1 MLMIRLPLLLEF
13 ICTGR
18 LPLSCVESEQFQALI
33 RELNPGIYD
42 YMWKSGNTVKAMLLA
57 EFDRGKE
64 ILKLAFKDALSKV
77 HISFDLWTSPNK
89 LAMLGVVAHYLAP
102 DLTAKSPLIALRKL
116 LGNHSGENQGKILL
130 EVAEEFDLSK
140 EKLGY
145 FISDND
151 SRNDLAVRFIAKEM
165 DLGDPEVLRLRC
177 IGHIINLACE
187 AFLGAKEDEYATPK
201 SARLGLASR

>member
-33 RELNPGIYD
+33 RELNPSIYD

-89 LAMLGVVAHYLAP
+89 LAMLGVVAHYL
-102 DLTAKSPLIALRKL
+102 ALRKL

-187 AFLGAKEDEYATPK
+187 AFLGAQEDEDATPK

>member
-1 MLMIRLPLLLEF
+1 MIRLPLLLEF

-102 DLTAKSPLIALRKL
+102 DLTAKSRTLIQTFMTASEPSVIPSL
-116 LGNHSGENQGKILL
+116 LSL
-130 EVAEEFDLSK
+130 VDSFDASACQ
-140 EKLGY
+140 
-145 FISDND
+145 
-151 SRNDLAVRFIAKEM
+151 SR
-165 DLGDPEVLRLRC
+165 
-177 IGHIINLACE
+177 
-187 AFLGAKEDEYATPK
+187 
-201 SARLGLASR
+201 

>member
-1 MLMIRLPLLLEF
+1 
-13 ICTGR
+13 
-18 LPLSCVESEQFQALI
+18 V
-33 RELNPGIYD
+33 
-42 YMWKSGNTVKAMLLA
+42 VK
-57 EFDRGKE
+57 
-64 ILKLAFKDALSKV
+64 I
-77 HISFDLWTSPNK
+77 
-89 LAMLGVVAHYLAP
+89 
-102 DLTAKSPLIALRKL
+102 
-116 LGNHSGENQGKILL
+116 KILL

-187 AFLGAKEDEYATPK
+187 AFLGAKEDESSPDFEDATPK